1 MATEAPDHVDQILA
15 QWRRERPDLNVAAL
29 GLFGRLFR
37 AVQLTNAPLTQDL
50 ARHGL
55 QPGWF
60 DLLAALR
67 RAGAPYEL
75 NPTQL
80 MHTTMLSSG
89 GMTKRLDRMAEAG
102 LVERRPDPTDRR
114 GTLARLT
121 RRGRTVI
128 DRAIETHVANEE
140 RLLRSLS
147 AADRGRLDD
156 LLRSLLSDLERGE
169 APGDRAT
176 D

>member
-67 RAGAPYEL
+67 RAGAPYAL
-75 NPTQL
+75 TPTQL
-80 MHTTMLSSG
+80 LRTLMLSSG
-89 GMTKRLDRMAEAG
+89 GMTKRLDRLADAG
-102 LVERRPDPTDRR
+102 LIERRPDPNDRR
-114 GTLARLT
+114 GTLVRLT
-121 RRGRTVI
+121 NHGKATI
-128 DRAIETHVANEE
+128 DTLLPVHLANEQ
-140 RLLRSLS
+140 RLLAPLS
-147 AADRGRLDD
+147 PAQQRTLDQ
-156 LLRSLLSDLERGE
+156 LLRSLLAGLEQ
-169 APGDRAT
+169 PG
-176 D
+176 